1 MYMNEKMDEGDII
14 LQSSTS
20 ISLDDTTETLHDRL
34 SIMGR
39 DLILKAIPEIVSGNI
54 NRIKQNNPKI
64 ALYIDEMQNGANS
77 QEVLKKAINNGDI
90 TRQQWNNAKP
100 LLQKYGKQVG
110 INISNDDVQNIEKE
124 FSNVNNNFNKNR
136 NNKNIDFR
144 F

>member
-1 MYMNEKMDEGDII
+1 MGIIGDQII
-14 LQSSTS
+14 N
-20 ISLDDTTETLHDRL
+20 
-34 SIMGR
+34 MM
-39 DLILKAIPEIVSGNI
+39 I

-110 INISNDDVQNIEKE
+110 INISNDDVQTIENE
-124 FSNVNNNFNKNR
+124 FRTVNNNFNKNR
-136 NNKNIDFR
+136 NNNNNNVFR

>member
-1 MYMNEKMDEGDII
+1 MGII
-14 LQSSTS
+14 
-20 ISLDDTTETLHDRL
+20 
-34 SIMGR
+34 
-39 DLILKAIPEIVSGNI
+39 GNQIINMMI

-64 ALYIDEMQNGANS
+64 AVYIDEMQNGANS

-100 LLQKYGKQVG
+100 LLQKYGNQVG

>member
-1 MYMNEKMDEGDII
+1 MGIIGDQII
-14 LQSSTS
+14 N
-20 ISLDDTTETLHDRL
+20 
-34 SIMGR
+34 MM
-39 DLILKAIPEIVSGNI
+39 I

-64 ALYIDEMQNGANS
+64 AVYIDEMQNGANS

-124 FSNVNNNFNKNR
+124 LRNVNNNFNKNR
-136 NNKNIDFR
+136 NNNNNVFR

>member
-1 MYMNEKMDEGDII
+1 MGIIGDQII
-14 LQSSTS
+14 N
-20 ISLDDTTETLHDRL
+20 
-34 SIMGR
+34 MM
-39 DLILKAIPEIVSGNI
+39 I

-110 INISNDDVQNIEKE
+110 INISNDDVQNIDNE
-124 FSNVNNNFNKNR
+124 FRNVNNNFNKNR
-136 NNKNIDFR
+136 NNNNNVFR

>member
-1 MYMNEKMDEGDII
+1 MGII
-14 LQSSTS
+14 
-20 ISLDDTTETLHDRL
+20 
-34 SIMGR
+34 
-39 DLILKAIPEIVSGNI
+39 GNQIINMMI

-64 ALYIDEMQNGANS
+64 SSYIDELQNGANS

-124 FSNVNNNFNKNR
+124 FRNVNNNFNKNR
-136 NNKNIDFR
+136 GNKNNGFR

>member
-1 MYMNEKMDEGDII
+1 MGIIGDQII
-14 LQSSTS
+14 N
-20 ISLDDTTETLHDRL
+20 
-34 SIMGR
+34 MM
-39 DLILKAIPEIVSGNI
+39 I

-110 INISNDDVQNIEKE
+110 INISNDDVQNM
-124 FSNVNNNFNKNR
+124 NNFVEIACSFPNSWEEK
-136 NNKNIDFR
+136 FLWETAH
-144 F
+144 

>member
-1 MYMNEKMDEGDII
+1 MGIIGDQII
-14 LQSSTS
+14 N
-20 ISLDDTTETLHDRL
+20 
-34 SIMGR
+34 MM
-39 DLILKAIPEIVSGNI
+39 I

-136 NNKNIDFR
+136 GNKNNGFR